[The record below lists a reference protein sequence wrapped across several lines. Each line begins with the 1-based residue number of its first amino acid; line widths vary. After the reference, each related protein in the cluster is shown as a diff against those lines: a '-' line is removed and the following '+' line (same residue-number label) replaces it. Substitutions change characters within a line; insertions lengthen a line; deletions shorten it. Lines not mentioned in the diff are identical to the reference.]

1 MLEVILKKDIYKL
14 GDRGQVVKVANGYAR
29 NFLYPQQLAIPATMG
44 SLKQLDDMRVA
55 ADRDAIRLR
64 GDAEKQVAALEG
76 IVVRVVAR
84 AGQNNQ
90 LFGSVTNRHVA
101 AGLTEQ
107 GIEIDRHRI
116 DIKVPFRT
124 VDDYQVTVQI
134 YKDVATTIKVEVR
147 AEGRE
152 DQPLPT
158 AEELAAAR
166 QGLEYVE
173 GGGEDAEGGEAAE
186 GSDGAEAGEDAESKA
201 APAKAYEEPE
211 TAGIKVVPGISAV
224 EAADAEAEA

>member
-29 NFLYPQQLAIPATMG
+29 NFLYPQQLAIPATAG
-44 SLKQLDDMRVA
+44 SLKQLDEMRVA

-116 DIKVPFRT
+116 DIKVPFRA
-124 VDDYQVTVQI
+124 VGDYEVTVQI
-134 YKDVATTIKVEVR
+134 YKDVSTTIKVEVR

-166 QGLEYVE
+166 EGIELVE
-173 GGGEDAEGGEAAE
+173 PTEDHT
-186 GSDGAEAGEDAESKA
+186 EAGEEAEGESEA
-201 APAKAYEEPE
+201 AVEKAYEEPE

-224 EAADAEAEA
+224 EAADAEV

>member
-1 MLEVILKKDIYKL
+1 MFEVILKKDIYKL

-29 NFLYPQQLAIPATMG
+29 NFLYPQQLAIPATVG
-44 SLKQLDDMRVA
+44 SLKQLDEMRVA

-116 DIKVPFRT
+116 DIKVPFRA
-124 VDDYQVTVQI
+124 VGDYQVTVRI
-134 YKDVATTIKVEVR
+134 YKDVSTTIKVEVR

-166 QGLEYVE
+166 EGIEYME
-173 GGGEDAEGGEAAE
+173 PGD
-186 GSDGAEAGEDAESKA
+186 DHAEAGEDAEGESEGESE
-201 APAKAYEEPE
+201 APVEKAYEEPE

>member
-29 NFLYPQQLAIPATMG
+29 NFLYPQQLAIPATAG
-44 SLKQLDDMRVA
+44 SLKQLDEMRVA

-64 GDAEKQVAALEG
+64 GDAEKQVTALEG
-76 IVVRVVAR
+76 IVIRVVAR

-116 DIKVPFRT
+116 DIKVPFRA
-124 VDDYQVTVQI
+124 VGDYEVTVQI
-134 YKDVATTIKVEVR
+134 YKDVSTTIKVEVR

-166 QGLEYVE
+166 EGIELVE
-173 GGGEDAEGGEAAE
+173 PGEDH
-186 GSDGAEAGEDAESKA
+186 AEAGEDAEGESEAAVEKA
-201 APAKAYEEPE
+201 DEEPE

-224 EAADAEAEA
+224 EAADAEA